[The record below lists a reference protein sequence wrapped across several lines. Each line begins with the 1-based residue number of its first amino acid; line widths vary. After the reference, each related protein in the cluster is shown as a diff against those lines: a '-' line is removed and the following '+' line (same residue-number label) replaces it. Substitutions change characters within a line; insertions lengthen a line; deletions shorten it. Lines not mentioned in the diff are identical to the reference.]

1 VQVGLKPE
9 APTEGSLTDMEDM
22 NLDKKLAFLRT
33 NKILKCMNKHEVL
46 NEHEATWHRNGL
58 QDLRYEELG
67 RESLHPS
74 GHATKITVDVLLNRH
89 WTDERCGIDDT
100 QL

>member
-1 VQVGLKPE
+1 MKLTSI

-22 NLDKKLAFLRT
+22 NLDKKLAYLRT

-46 NEHEATWHRNGL
+46 AEHDATWRVNGL
-58 QDLRYEELG
+58 RDLKYTEIARKALDPAG
-67 RESLHPS
+67 K
-74 GHATKITVDVLLNRH
+74 GTKVTVDVMLNGH
-89 WTDERCGIDDT
+89 WTDGRCGIEDT

>member
-1 VQVGLKPE
+1 
-9 APTEGSLTDMEDM
+9 MEDM

-46 NEHEATWHRNGL
+46 AEHDRTWRTNGL
-58 QDLRYEELG
+58 KNLHYKELSRVALDKQG
-67 RESLHPS
+67 KCL
-74 GHATKITVDVLLNRH
+74 KITVDVELNNH
-89 WTDERCGIDDT
+89 WTDERCGIADT

>member
-1 VQVGLKPE
+1 MTSI

-46 NEHEATWHRNGL
+46 AEHDATWRSNGL
-58 QDLRYEELG
+58 HDLKYTEVARKALDPAG
-67 RESLHPS
+67 
-74 GHATKITVDVLLNRH
+74 KCIKVTVDVMLNGH
-89 WTDERCGIDDT
+89 WTDDRCGIDDT

>member
-1 VQVGLKPE
+1 
-9 APTEGSLTDMEDM
+9 MEDM

-46 NEHEATWHRNGL
+46 AEHDATWHTNGL
-58 QDLRYEELG
+58 KDLHYLERSRETLG
-67 RESLHPS
+67 KQSKCL
-74 GHATKITVDVLLNRH
+74 KITVDVELNNH
-89 WTDERCGIDDT
+89 WTDARCGISDT